1 MTFTARGDTRVTS
14 GAVGESK
21 QKGRTDARTCARA
34 RTRVHGIYSA
44 RRVYCA
50 ARVECDSR
58 SALGGG
64 VVAGIPGRVRR
75 NGIRNRRNRNPA
87 CLESTR
93 FLSVSLSAFLP
104 SLSVSLPRLAE
115 NARSLSKERRVV
127 DHRYG
132 GVEARKWPTIGC
144 RILFAGIS
152 RMALVA
158 RGITAGIGMC
168 KGIEMMQV
176 STRQHRPITLLI
188 LSLVASS
195 NRVCVSSV
203 ISAVFATAQV
213 SQIVTPHK
221 QTQRKT
227 LPRVSIQR
235 TLREIKKLINVLL
248 KNGSR
253 HLSLYQRLGLQ
264 LLDHPL

>member
-1 MTFTARGDTRVTS
+1 MSTRY
-14 GAVGESK
+14 GAVTFETLERDNINIDTQRLSTSPCRYESLDDFK
-21 QKGRTDARTCARA
+21 RDGRFLRA
-34 RTRVHGIYSA
+34 RS
-44 RRVYCA
+44 C
-50 ARVECDSR
+50 
-58 SALGGG
+58 
-64 VVAGIPGRVRR
+64 GRVFSLHSLLQRII
-75 NGIRNRRNRNPA
+75 GV
-87 CLESTR
+87 LF
-93 FLSVSLSAFLP
+93 FL
-104 SLSVSLPRLAE
+104 
-115 NARSLSKERRVV
+115 
-127 DHRYG
+127 
-132 GVEARKWPTIGC
+132 
-144 RILFAGIS
+144 GIS

-235 TLREIKKLINVLL
+235 TLREISKFRYQITTLILFMHSA
-248 KNGSR
+248 GSY
-253 HLSLYQRLGLQ
+253 L
-264 LLDHPL
+264 